1 MMNMNEEDKDN
12 VTTTTSS
19 TPSPESDAD
28 DVQTTSSTSSSSS
41 TGGNNGFEFQAPT
54 LNTTVFSDFVDTM
67 QTKAADLQER
77 VQNVDSD
84 KLVADSI
91 DSSKGLVDNFLA
103 GDWLN
108 RGELYGALQ
117 IVFVL
122 FLFKKPVSMDVIVA
136 LVTGPMMILAGAGIS
151 AKALWDLGLK
161 NVSIWPAPVP
171 EGTLKTDGLYEVV
184 RHPIY
189 SGLLLSSVGFAVATH
204 SPARLAICVGLA
216 VLLAKKINVE
226 EDFLLQTYDDYADY
240 QDKVPY
246 KILPKV
252 Y

>member
-1 MMNMNEEDKDN
+1 MLNISDEDKDN
-12 VTTTTSS
+12 VTTTQSS
-19 TPSPESDAD
+19 SPSPESDAD
-28 DVQTTSSTSSSSS
+28 EQTTTSSSSS
-41 TGGNNGFEFQAPT
+41 TGSSDNGFEFQAPS

-67 QTKAADLQER
+67 QNKVADLRER

-108 RGELYGALQ
+108 RGELYGAFQ
-117 IVFVL
+117 IALVL

-151 AKALWDLGLK
+151 AKALWDLGVK

-171 EGTLKTDGLYEVV
+171 DGTLKTEGLYEIV

-189 SGLLLSSVGFAVATH
+189 SGLLLSSIGFAVATH
-204 SPARLAICVGLA
+204 SPARLAVCVGLA

-226 EDFLLQTYDDYADY
+226 EDFLLEAYGDYADY